1 MHWHF
6 HERPEMADSSVQLSQ
21 TDTGPV
27 STVGA
32 DIRALRK
39 ARRVSLTEL
48 AEAIGRSVGFLS
60 QVERGLSEPS
70 IADLKGIASHF
81 DTTVGFFLGNTPAS
95 ADEAGVVVRAGHR
108 RRLGSAEQ
116 GLIEELISPDLGS
129 AFEVVRSVFQP
140 GAELIELTLRKT
152 QETGFVVS
160 GRFDIEIDGTWFH
173 LNTGDSF
180 HIDHQ
185 PFRWRNTHNENAVVI
200 WTIAPPIY

>member
-1 MHWHF
+1 
-6 HERPEMADSSVQLSQ
+6 MAD
-21 TDTGPV
+21 TDIRIVEQDQAPG
-27 STVGA
+27 SDVGS

-39 ARRVSLTEL
+39 ARGASLTEL
-48 AEAIGRSVGFLS
+48 AEAIGRSVGFMS

-70 IADLKGIASHF
+70 IADLKRIAAFF
-81 DTTVGFFLGNTPAS
+81 DVTVGFFLGHTPAS
-95 ADEAGVVVRAGHR
+95 PEEAGVVVRAGSR

-140 GAELIELTLRKT
+140 GACLIEPTIRKT
-152 QETGFVVS
+152 QETGFVVE

-173 LNTGDSF
+173 LNPGDSF
-180 HIDHQ
+180 HVDHQ
-185 PFRWRNTHNENAVVI
+185 PMRWRNRHDRNAVVI

>member
-1 MHWHF
+1 
-6 HERPEMADSSVQLSQ
+6 MADSDFIQAQQVETFS
-21 TDTGPV
+21 TD
-27 STVGA
+27 VGA

-39 ARRVSLTEL
+39 ARGASLSEL
-48 AEAIGRSVGFLS
+48 SETIGRSVGFVS

-70 IADLKGIASHF
+70 IADLKRIAAFF
-81 DTTVGFFLGNTPAS
+81 DVTVGFFLGHTPAS
-95 ADEAGVVVRAGHR
+95 PEEAGTIVRAGHR

-140 GAELIELTLRKT
+140 GALLSEPTLRDT
-152 QETGFVVS
+152 QETGFVVE
-160 GRFDIEIDGTWFH
+160 GRFEIEIDGTWFD
-173 LNTGDSF
+173 LNPGDSF

-185 PFRWRNTHNENAVVI
+185 PMRWRNRGDRNAVVI